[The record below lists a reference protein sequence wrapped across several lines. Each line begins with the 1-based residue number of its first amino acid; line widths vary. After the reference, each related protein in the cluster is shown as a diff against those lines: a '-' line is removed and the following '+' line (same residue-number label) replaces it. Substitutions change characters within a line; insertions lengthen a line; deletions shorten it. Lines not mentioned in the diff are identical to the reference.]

1 MKKFD
6 EYPILAVTSD
16 DESYPFGMR
25 KMSNNSV
32 IYYKG
37 NISLIS
43 ATKNIAVI
51 GTRKISDRGRKLA
64 YETGCILAKRKI
76 TLVNGLALGCDAEA
90 IKGALSEGGK
100 CIVVMPCGLEQVQ
113 PRSNY
118 RLAEQIL
125 EKGGCMI
132 SEYPVGSSIQKYRYV
147 ERDKV
152 QSEISQG
159 IMIIEADENSG
170 TMHTAEFAM
179 RQHKRLA
186 CYYHKMIELSK
197 GNLLLENSGKAKVI
211 KTQSDLEEFIDIVG
225 EEKEFQQLT
234 LL

>member
-1 MKKFD
+1 M
-6 EYPILAVTSD
+6 
-16 DESYPFGMR
+16 
-25 KMSNNSV
+25 
-32 IYYKG
+32 
-37 NISLIS
+37 
-43 ATKNIAVI
+43 
-51 GTRKISDRGRKLA
+51 A

-100 CIVVMPCGLEQVQ
+100 CIAVMPCGLEQVQ

-186 CYYHKMIELSK
+186 CYYHKMIELSN